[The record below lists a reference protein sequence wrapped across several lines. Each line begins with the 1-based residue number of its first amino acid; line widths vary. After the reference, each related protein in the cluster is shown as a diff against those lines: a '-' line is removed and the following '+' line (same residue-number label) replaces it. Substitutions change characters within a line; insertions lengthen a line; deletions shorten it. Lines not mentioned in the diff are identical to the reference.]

1 MKIIKEIAG
10 RIWAL
15 WGILSFIVTFFIIF
29 FPSMFTWL
37 MPFRSGQTLFIAIAR
52 GWMSVWLR
60 LIGCPVKVRGK
71 EHFIPGQ
78 TYIVTCNH
86 NSLLD
91 VPLSS
96 PFIPGPNKTI
106 AKSSFTRVPFFG
118 FYYMKGSVIVDRKS
132 EKSRR
137 ESFDKMKDV
146 LKKNVHMCI
155 YPEGTRN
162 RSAEPLKKF
171 HDGAFKLAVATNTA
185 VIPAVIFNTKK
196 ALPLHKKFFLRPQR
210 LEMHFLEAVP
220 ATGLSAEALKDNVF
234 EIMKTH
240 YENYSN

>member
-1 MKIIKEIAG
+1 
-10 RIWAL
+10 
-15 WGILSFIVTFFIIF
+15 
-29 FPSMFTWL
+29 
-37 MPFRSGQTLFIAIAR
+37 
-52 GWMSVWLR
+52 
-60 LIGCPVKVRGK
+60 
-71 EHFIPGQ
+71 
-78 TYIVTCNH
+78 
-86 NSLLD
+86 
-91 VPLSS
+91 
-96 PFIPGPNKTI
+96 
-106 AKSSFTRVPFFG
+106 
-118 FYYMKGSVIVDRKS
+118 
-132 EKSRR
+132 
-137 ESFDKMKDV
+137 
-146 LKKNVHMCI
+146 MCI